1 MNIEQKEITTSLRT
15 RISAFFSNESGA
27 VTVDWVV
34 VAAFL
39 VLLGLGITVQISA
52 AIDSNMGSLADIIT
66 AQGEEMDSL
75 DPTAASDDQDP

>member
-1 MNIEQKEITTSLRT
+1 MNIEQKETTTSLRT
-15 RISAFFSNESGA
+15 RISAFINNESGA

-52 AIDSNMGSLADIIT
+52 AIDSNMGSLAEILT
-66 AQGEEMDSL
+66 AQTEEMDRLSA
-75 DPTAASDDQDP
+75 TNSEDDGS